1 MDNLN
6 LTISLIGSICGLIML
21 GVLVWCMWLCT
32 KFFGIKGFLRFV
44 GVVILPILI
53 AIATEKFLDNT
64 FDDNPALI
72 LIILG
77 IFAIFLIWVVV
88 NTVMT
93 NLNSGEDSKRKFIK
107 DLIRDLKNL
116 GIALLG
122 GVVIVG
128 LIVVA
133 LINN

>member
-32 KFFGIKGFLRFV
+32 KFFGIKSFLRFV